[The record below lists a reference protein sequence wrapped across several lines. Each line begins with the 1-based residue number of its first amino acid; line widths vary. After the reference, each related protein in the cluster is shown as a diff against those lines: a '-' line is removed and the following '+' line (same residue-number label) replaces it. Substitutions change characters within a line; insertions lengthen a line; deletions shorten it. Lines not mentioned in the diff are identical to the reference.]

1 MGNEY
6 FVLQV
11 LDHFSSLHLP
21 AASCSASVLQRC
33 HRPECS
39 TGRVKLV
46 YVAIFVLI
54 TIDSTLQLTVLKCFD
69 DLTVETQPCLA
80 SIKLL

>member
-6 FVLQV
+6 FVLQL

-21 AASCSASVLQRC
+21 AASCSASVQQRC
-33 HRPECS
+33 HRPECN
-39 TGRVKLV
+39 TGRVKPV

-69 DLTVETQPCLA
+69 DLTVESNSALP
-80 SIKLL
+80 SFN